1 MAHPHDSSSTALE
14 TYVPEG
20 GVTRAESTQ
29 PGATALAARVE
40 AEVKARTLVAINRPR
55 NVDRFRKRIL
65 ESCAS
70 ERFSEAAWYAKP
82 IGGSKVY
89 GFSIRFAEELVCAPT
104 STWRNASA
112 ASALAGSASAV
123 RWVVHEYPLQVRFD
137 PHFGPRFGTPS
148 VGQP

>member
-1 MAHPHDSSSTALE
+1 MTWSGDKL
-14 TYVPEG
+14 
-20 GVTRAESTQ
+20 
-29 PGATALAARVE
+29 
-40 AEVKARTLVAINRPR
+40 
-55 NVDRFRKRIL
+55 RIL
-65 ESCAS
+65 LKFLPTPRRMLIVYRACSALCAS
-70 ERFSEAAWYAKP
+70 QLAILSLAMALHGPSVAHL
-82 IGGSKVY
+82 V
-89 GFSIRFAEELVCAPT
+89 SIRFAEELVCAPT